1 MGKLRKLVKD
11 FWSKAL
17 AVLVYAAIIVSC
29 GIDSSGEITSD
40 DIYFDDGYNKNVNL
54 NLPQIIFEEE
64 DFNFGIIIEGEIVSH
79 LYKFENTG
87 KSDLIISNV
96 QTSCGC
102 TSSKDY
108 TKKPIKPGEKGEI
121 EIEFDS
127 TEKSGEIKKSI
138 SVITNCNP
146 NKSILYILGNVIST
160 GKIKKLEKKQNEYI

>member
-1 MGKLRKLVKD
+1 MKMVKLRKLVKD
-11 FWSKAL
+11 FWSKG
-17 AVLVYAAIIVSC
+17 LVVIVCAAIIASC
-29 GIDSSGEITSD
+29 GTDTNGEITSD
-40 DIYFDDGYNKNVNL
+40 DIYFDDGYDKNVNSR
-54 NLPQIIFEEE
+54 LPRITFDEE
-64 DFNFGIIIEGEIVSH
+64 DFNFGVIIEGEKVSH

-127 TEKSGEIKKSI
+127 TEKSGDIKKSI

-146 NKSILYILGNVIST
+146 NKTVLYILGDVINT
-160 GKIKKLEKKQNEYI
+160 DKIKKLQQK